1 VSETRLYVAL
11 TSEFAEDTA
20 GLLEPL
26 AGLPLGVK
34 IGLELF
40 VKRGPAILDE
50 LRSAGF
56 PVFLDLKFHDIPF
69 TVAGAVRAACRW
81 QPEVLNIHASGG
93 ISMMKAAA
101 DARTGSTRVIAVTI
115 LTSLDSEDLELL
127 GTADSPLELVTRLA
141 IAARESGLD
150 GVVCSPKEAS
160 AVRSSTDDDFLIV
173 TPGIRPAGSTAGDQ
187 KRVMTPSEAIRN
199 GASALVV
206 GRPITGAEDPRSS
219 ALSILGEIDQ
229 ALSTGN

>member
-1 VSETRLYVAL
+1 MSETRLYVAL
-11 TSEFAEDTA
+11 TSEFAEDTT

-40 VKRGPAILDE
+40 VKRGPVLLDE

-101 DARTGSTRVIAVTI
+101 DSRSGSTKIIAVTI

-127 GTADSPLELVTRLA
+127 GTSDSPLELVTRLA
-141 IAARESGLD
+141 IAAKESGLD

-160 AVRSSTDDDFLIV
+160 AVRSCTDDDFLIV
-173 TPGIRPAGSTAGDQ
+173 TPGIRPAGSAAGDQ

-229 ALSTGN
+229 ALSTVN